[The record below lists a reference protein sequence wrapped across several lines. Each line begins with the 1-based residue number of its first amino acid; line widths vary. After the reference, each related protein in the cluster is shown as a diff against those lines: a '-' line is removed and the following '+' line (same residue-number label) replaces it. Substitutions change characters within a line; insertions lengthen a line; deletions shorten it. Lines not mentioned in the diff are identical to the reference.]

1 MRVRVKVKSDLKS
14 GWLLGSG
21 PRSQAPELIPEHGW
35 PVQERAE

>member
-14 GWLLGSG
+14 AGCGWVQGHEVT
-21 PRSQAPELIPEHGW
+21 PELIPEHGW